1 MIGGVMQ
8 LSRRRFARL
17 VGTAALSGPPLLA
30 QVSPLTA
37 QQVIDRI
44 QKNAGVPWQPQSLD
58 TFKAGDPATA
68 VTGIA
73 TTGMATMDVLTRAS
87 KEKANLVITL
97 EPTFFGR
104 LDAQTDPAT
113 GAGRGGGRGQAGVS
127 TDDPVYAAKKE
138 FIQKNGLAR
147 SSTSN
152 RRAEV
157 RGFS

>member
-30 QVSPLTA
+30 QGSPLTA

-68 VTGIA
+68 VTGTYDRA
-73 TTGMATMDVLTRAS
+73 VKPNFHPLVLLR
-87 KEKANLVITL
+87 
-97 EPTFFGR
+97 
-104 LDAQTDPAT
+104 
-113 GAGRGGGRGQAGVS
+113 
-127 TDDPVYAAKKE
+127 
-138 FIQKNGLAR
+138 
-147 SSTSN
+147 
-152 RRAEV
+152 
-157 RGFS
+157 